1 MDLDGFK
8 GINDKFGHGM
18 GDKFLLDMGE
28 RLKSS
33 LRSGDTVA
41 RFGGDEFAILLEDI
55 KDVADATNVA
65 TRIQE
70 KLETPFDIHERKILI
85 TASIGIALNRAN
97 HQEAQNVLDDADA
110 AMYKAKDEGKS
121 KYKLFEES

>member
-1 MDLDGFK
+1 
-8 GINDKFGHGM
+8 
-18 GDKFLLDMGE
+18 DKFLLDMGE

-55 KDVADATNVA
+55 KDVADAINVA

-70 KLETPFDIHERKILI
+70 KLETPFDIHERKILV
-85 TASIGIALNRAN
+85 TASIGIALNRAS
-97 HQEAQNVLDDADA
+97 HQEANNVLDDADA
-110 AMYKAKDEGKS
+110 AMYQAKEEGKS
-121 KYKLFEES
+121 RYKLFKQAQSVSS